1 MSGAKPR
8 LDDRVSDIF
17 LSAISGIFPGCS
29 GNNKTS
35 AQICIQC
42 DPSLTRLA
50 RSTNPPHKR
59 RGLLTRVSP
68 LPERKGKST
77 SARQGDQSS
86 SRALPEKGSAARL
99 VLYISHREIFFQP
112 IQEPSRHRPGQ

>member
-35 AQICIQC
+35 AQICIQYE
-42 DPSLTRLA
+42 PSSTRLA
-50 RSTNPPHKR
+50 RSTNPTHRTQDSRP
-59 RGLLTRVSP
+59 RVSP
-68 LPERKGKST
+68 LPERKGEST
-77 SARQGDQSS
+77 CARQGDQSN
-86 SRALPEKGSAARL
+86 SRALPEKGSAAHL
-99 VLYISHREIFFQP
+99 VLYIAHRETFSPP
-112 IQEPSRHRPGQ
+112 IQEPSRHKPER